1 MTEENRPAEAPR
13 PRLRNAGRSTR
24 RTEGIR
30 VQGRSAEIVEL
41 VLQNAAEEFG
51 RNGYAGMRVDEIATR
66 SGVNK
71 TTIYRRWP
79 TKDDLVVAALHHI
92 SPYKQPPNTGSLRED
107 LLGLLR
113 NIVEMASTPK
123 GLAIFRAIQIER
135 GQPAFEPVL
144 TRLKNEMAG
153 NRQLIFDRAILRGEL
168 PVTTDSQLVGEVC
181 FAAVFLRIVTVGQK
195 VDEPFLESVVDM
207 IVAGAKAVGA
217 KASQTITSP
226 GSVE

>member
-1 MTEENRPAEAPR
+1 M
-13 PRLRNAGRSTR
+13 
-24 RTEGIR
+24 
-30 VQGRSAEIVEL
+30 QGRSAEIVEL

-79 TKDDLVVAALHHI
+79 TKDDLVVAALRHI

-153 NRQLIFDRAILRGEL
+153 NRQVIFDRAILRGEL
-168 PVTTDSQLVGEVC
+168 PVTTDTQLVGELC
-181 FAAVFLRIVTVGQK
+181 FAAMFLRIVTVGQK
-195 VDEPFLESVVDM
+195 VDDPFLESVVDM

-217 KASQTITSP
+217 KASESIAGQANQA
-226 GSVE
+226 SVE

>member
-1 MTEENRPAEAPR
+1 M
-13 PRLRNAGRSTR
+13 
-24 RTEGIR
+24 
-30 VQGRSAEIVEL
+30 QGRSAEIVEL

-51 RNGYAGMRVDEIATR
+51 RNGYAGMRVDEIAAR

-79 TKDDLVVAALHHI
+79 TKDDLVVAALRHI

-113 NIVEMASTPK
+113 GIVEMASTPK

-144 TRLKNEMAG
+144 TRLKTDMAG
-153 NRQLIFDRAILRGEL
+153 NRQAIFDRAILRGEL

-207 IVAGAKAVGA
+207 IVAGAKVVGA
-217 KASQTITSP
+217 KNGQPISGQANPASSASP
-226 GSVE
+226 ASVE